1 MTEPTPSTQP
11 KVTPI
16 EKKVKPVE
24 ENEKVTPLRCFLGA
38 VISGGLTYFLYYLTS
53 AIITTFAAKPVTA
66 DSQLAFKIATAVRT
80 LVMGLSSLATFI
92 FVFVTFGLILLG
104 IQLLI
109 QGNEK
114 TVN

>member
-1 MTEPTPSTQP
+1 MTEPTPSTKP
-11 KVTPI
+11 KVRPI
-16 EKKVKPVE
+16 E
-24 ENEKVTPLRCFLGA
+24 ENEKVTPLRCFTGA

-53 AIITTFAAKPVTA
+53 SIITTFANKPVTA
-66 DSQLAFKIATAVRT
+66 DTQLAFKIATAVRT

-109 QGNEK
+109 QGSK
-114 TVN
+114 QDPV